1 MFRGIHVGII
11 YCMTIRSVIVL
22 IFASLVLFQ
31 PNLNADPLEEVIQ
44 SEEYQ
49 DLKKS
54 VDSNREKLDQWVDPT
69 SDYGRVLLNSDKS
82 SELSEWLHQP
92 PMSLIEKKRLVKRH
106 KEYLEVA
113 HHYKGVEKDALLTLA
128 FFIPFP
134 KFGPMSDHGLVSDL
148 NSLEPPVLTARS
160 SEDIKVG
167 ELSGKLFHE
176 FSNECS
182 ILIRLPKF
190 TRVQGKISSCSNIRL
205 LTELLES
212 IGIEEVARRL
222 AGEAI
227 KTTEE

>member
-1 MFRGIHVGII
+1 
-11 YCMTIRSVIVL
+11 MTNRLVI
-22 IFASLVLFQ
+22 LFSFVTLFFS
-31 PNLNADPLEEVIQ
+31 PLMIMADPLEEVIQ
-44 SEEYQ
+44 SEEYK

-54 VDSNREKLDQWVDPT
+54 VDSNREKLDQWVDPK
-69 SDYGRVLLNSDKS
+69 SNYGRVLLNSEKS

-92 PMSLIEKKRLVKRH
+92 PMSLLEKKRLVKRH

-113 HHYKGVEKDALLTLA
+113 HQYKGVDKDASLVLS
-128 FFIPFP
+128 FFIPYP
-134 KFGPMSDHGLVSDL
+134 KYGPMSDHGLVSDL

-160 SEDIKVG
+160 SEDVKIG

-190 TRVQGKISSCSNIRL
+190 TRVQGKVSSCNHIRL
-205 LTELLES
+205 LTELLET

-222 AGEAI
+222 S
-227 KTTEE
+227 TEPEQSED